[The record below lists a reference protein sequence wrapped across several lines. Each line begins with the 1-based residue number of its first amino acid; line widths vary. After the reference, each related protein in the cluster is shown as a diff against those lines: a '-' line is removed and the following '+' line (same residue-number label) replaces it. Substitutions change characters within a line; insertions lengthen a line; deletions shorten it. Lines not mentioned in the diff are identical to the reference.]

1 MEIDITTLKDLN
13 IFGND
18 DQNCV
23 FDKINFSRTSNGEAQ
38 LKQKL
43 SQPLNTLS
51 SIQSVQRI
59 LKLILEYE
67 TAWPVSISNGTV
79 LMTERFYETQ
89 LTSIPAKVNYQNA
102 FFYKLLNSSDFSL
115 IQFSV
120 THCFDFIKGMK
131 VIANLFNQLSIPE
144 ILSEKIKE
152 VSELIDKSEL
162 KLIFENEQ
170 AKAFD
175 NVQLLKLAYF
185 LRYRFKQSMFKL
197 LHIHAE
203 LDAWYAMAMAV
214 KNLNLHFPDF
224 ETSEHPVLEM
234 NGLYHPLLEHPVPY
248 DVRMDE
254 QKHFIFLTGANMAG
268 KSTFIKAVG
277 IAIFLAHTGMGV
289 PSRHMKLS
297 KIDGM
302 ISNINIMDNIT
313 KGESYFYNEVQ
324 RIKSTVTRI
333 NDGRKWLILIDE
345 LFKGT
350 NVEDAMKCS
359 TIVIEG
365 LLKIPYSLYI
375 LSTHLYEIGTPLKQ
389 HSNILFRYF
398 ETQTIN
404 EEFSFSYELKEG
416 ISNDRL
422 GYLILKKEGVVKL
435 LEGL

>member
-13 IFGND
+13 IFGNEE
-18 DQNCV
+18 QIGV
-23 FDKINFSRTSNGEAQ
+23 FDRINFCRTTNGEAQ
-38 LKQKL
+38 LKRNL
-43 SQPLNTLS
+43 SQPLNSLS

-59 LKLILEYE
+59 LKLILENE
-67 TAWPVSISNGTV
+67 TAWPVRISNGTI
-79 LMTERFYETQ
+79 LMTERFCETQ
-89 LTSIPAKVNYQNA
+89 LTSIPAKISRQNA
-102 FFYKLLNSSDFSL
+102 FFFKLLNSGDFSL
-115 IQFSV
+115 IKFSV

-131 VIANLFNQLSIPE
+131 EITILFNELSIPE
-144 ILSEKIKE
+144 ILSDKINE
-152 VSELIDKSEL
+152 VCELIGKSEL
-162 KLIFENEQ
+162 QLIFENEH
-170 AKAFD
+170 AKALD
-175 NVQLLKLAYF
+175 NVQLLNLAYF
-185 LRYRFKQSMFKL
+185 LRFRFKQSILKL

-203 LDAWYAMAMAV
+203 LDAWYAMAIAV

-224 ETSEHPVLEM
+224 VQSEHPVLEM
-234 NGLYHPLLEHPVPY
+234 NGLFHLLLEHPVPY
-248 DVRMDE
+248 DVRMN
-254 QKHFIFLTGANMAG
+254 QQQHFIFLTGANMAG

-289 PSRHMKLS
+289 PSTHMQLS

-302 ISNINIMDNIT
+302 LSNINIMDNIA

-324 RIKSTVTRI
+324 RIKSTVTKI

-359 TIVIEG
+359 SIVIEG
-365 LLKIPYSLYI
+365 LLKIQGSLFI
-375 LSTHLYEIGTPLKQ
+375 LSTHLYELGSSLKQ

-404 EEFSFSYELKEG
+404 DEFSFSYELKEG